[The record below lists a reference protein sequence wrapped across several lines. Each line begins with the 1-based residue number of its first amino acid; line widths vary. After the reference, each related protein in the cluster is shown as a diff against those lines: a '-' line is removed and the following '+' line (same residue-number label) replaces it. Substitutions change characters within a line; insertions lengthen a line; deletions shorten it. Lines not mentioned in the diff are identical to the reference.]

1 MEYCFKRRSGILK
14 NNFIP
19 TSSWQGK
26 LFKAVTLLFV
36 AVFAVFILA
45 LILADIFYIDR
56 KAMITVLTAPFIRQS
71 LWISIWTSSV
81 ATAISLLFAVPAG
94 FALSRYRFPGRML
107 VDTIVDLPI
116 VFPPFVI
123 GLTLLAFF
131 RQTSVGL
138 FIEDTLGIGFVFQP
152 AGIVLCQFVVAA
164 GFSIRFAKVAFDAVD
179 IRDENVALTLGCSRW
194 DSFRYIAIP
203 QAANGIIAGGI
214 LTWARSFGLF
224 GPLFVFVGF
233 MRGSTEALSSTI
245 YLEQAA
251 GNLEVAIAA
260 ALLAV
265 FIALI
270 AILTIRVVSRKAVA
284 NI

>member
-36 AVFAVFILA
+36 AVFAVFIIG

-56 KAMITVLTAPFIRQS
+56 KAMMTVLTAPFIRQS

-94 FALSRYRFPGRML
+94 FALSRYRFPGRLL
-107 VDTIVDLPI
+107 VDTIIDLPI
-116 VFPPFVI
+116 VFPPFVV
-123 GLTLLAFF
+123 GLTLLIFF
-131 RQTSVGL
+131 KEAAVGK
-138 FIEDTLGIGFVFQP
+138 FIQNNLGIEFIFQP
-152 AGIVLCQFVVAA
+152 KGIVLCQLFVAA
-164 GFSIRFAKVAFDAVD
+164 SFAVRFSKIAFDAVD
-179 IRDENVALTLGCSRW
+179 VRGENVALTLGCNRW
-194 DSFRYIAIP
+194 DSFRYVAVP

-214 LTWARSFGLF
+214 ITWARSFGTF
-224 GPLFVFVGF
+224 GPLFVFVGS
-233 MRGSTEALSSTI
+233 MRSSTEVLPSAI
-245 YLEQAA
+245 YSQQSA

-260 ALLAV
+260 ALLAI
-265 FIALI
+265 FIAFVSL
-270 AILTIRVVSRKAVA
+270 LTIRLVSRKVVPV
-284 NI
+284 I